1 MNYFLCFLISYL
13 IGSVSFAVLISRA
26 FKLPS
31 PYAHGS
37 GNPGA
42 TNVLRTG
49 NRVAALLT
57 LIGDALKGAAAIIG
71 SRLCFDEFALTAE
84 ESELL
89 LAISLVGVF
98 LGHIYPI
105 FHRFRGGKGVA
116 TAVGG
121 LMALSYTL
129 GLASILVWL
138 IVAIVTRYSS
148 LAAILSSV
156 MCVLV
161 AYFIFDLNAVFYS
174 ICIVGVVLISR
185 HSKNIRNLLSGRES
199 KIGSKS

>member
-1 MNYFLCFLISYL
+1 MNYFLFFLVSYL

-71 SRLCFDEFALTAE
+71 SRLCFDEFGLTAE

-105 FHRFRGGKGVA
+105 FHRFKGGKGVA

-121 LMALSYTL
+121 LIALSYTL
-129 GLASILVWL
+129 GLAAILVWL

-174 ICIVGVVLISR
+174 ICIVAIVLISR

>member
-1 MNYFLCFLISYL
+1 MNYFLFFLISYL

-57 LIGDALKGAAAIIG
+57 LIGDALKGAAVIIG
-71 SRLCFDEFALTAE
+71 SRLCFEEFGLNPE

-89 LAISLVGVF
+89 LAISLIGVF

-174 ICIVGVVLISR
+174 ICIVGIVLISR
-185 HSKNIRNLLSGRES
+185 HSKNIRNLLNGRES

>member
-71 SRLCFDEFALTAE
+71 SRLCFDEFGLTAE

-148 LAAILSSV
+148 LAAILSSL
-156 MCVLV
+156 MCMFV
-161 AYFIFDLNAVFYS
+161 AYSIFELNAVFYS
-174 ICIVGVVLISR
+174 ICIVAIVLISR
-185 HSKNIRNLLSGRES
+185 HSENIRNLLSGRES
-199 KIGSKS
+199 KIGSQS

>member
-174 ICIVGVVLISR
+174 ICIVGIVLISR

>member
-1 MNYFLCFLISYL
+1 MGYFLFFLISYL

-71 SRLCFDEFALTAE
+71 SRLCFDEFGLNAE

-116 TAVGG
+116 TAFGG
-121 LMALSYTL
+121 LMALSYKL

-148 LAAILSSV
+148 LAAILSSA

-174 ICIVGVVLISR
+174 ICIVGIVLISR

>member
-57 LIGDALKGAAAIIG
+57 LIGDAFKGAAAIIG
-71 SRLCFDEFALTAE
+71 CRLFFDEFGFNAE

-105 FHRFRGGKGVA
+105 FHRFKGGKGVA

-121 LMALSYTL
+121 LIALSYTL
-129 GLASILVWL
+129 GLAAILVWL

-174 ICIVGVVLISR
+174 ICIVAIVLISR

>member
-116 TAVGG
+116 SAVGG

-156 MCVLV
+156 TCVLV

-174 ICIVGVVLISR
+174 ISIVGIVLISR

-199 KIGSKS
+199 KIGSKY

>member
-1 MNYFLCFLISYL
+1 
-13 IGSVSFAVLISRA
+13 VLISRA

-49 NRVAALLT
+49 NRVAAVLT
-57 LIGDALKGAAAIIG
+57 LIGDAFKGAAVIIG
-71 SRLCFDEFALTAE
+71 SRLCFDEFGLNAE

-116 TAVGG
+116 TAFGG

-174 ICIVGVVLISR
+174 ICIVGIVLISR

>member
-1 MNYFLCFLISYL
+1 MNYFLFFLVSYL

-71 SRLCFDEFALTAE
+71 SRLCFDEFGLTAE

-121 LMALSYTL
+121 LIALSYTL
-129 GLASILVWL
+129 GLAAILVWL

-174 ICIVGVVLISR
+174 ICILAIVLISR